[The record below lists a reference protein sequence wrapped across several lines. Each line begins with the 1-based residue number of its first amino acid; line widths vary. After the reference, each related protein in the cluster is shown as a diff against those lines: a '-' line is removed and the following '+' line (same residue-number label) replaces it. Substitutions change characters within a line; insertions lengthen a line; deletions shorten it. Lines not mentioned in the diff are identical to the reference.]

1 MAEIKQAWW
10 LAKFEVK
17 EIAKRLW
24 LILPFALVFGFFFTV
39 AIEEEISFL
48 YDIFFI
54 ICFWCMTYWMRPKEI
69 QFQKV
74 DEGVY
79 ASPYFLM
86 LNQLAVKREALIVSR
101 FLIYF
106 IFAIPFNI
114 IVLTIMLVFSDFYRT
129 ELQGVSSAA
138 FFVIWLSFGIIGGA
152 LFPASDVG
160 DTTTKNKWFYAIY
173 TILFFG
179 ILLGAILGVHFWAG
193 KGVVL
198 LSIEAAQ
205 KWPAIAIISSVILS
219 VISIVY
225 GKKYAEKQI
234 RRMNYLK

>member
-1 MAEIKQAWW
+1 LAEIKQAWW

-17 EIAKRLW
+17 ETAKRLW
-24 LILPFALVFGFFFTV
+24 LILPFALIFGFFFTEAV
-39 AIEEEISFL
+39 GDEFSFL

-54 ICFWCMTYWMRPKEI
+54 LTFWCMTYWMRPKEI

-86 LNQLAVKREALIVSR
+86 LNQLAVKREALIISR
-101 FLIYF
+101 FLVYY

-114 IVLTIMLVFSDFYRT
+114 IVLSIMLLFSDFYKA
-129 ELQGVSSAA
+129 ELQGISTAA
-138 FFVIWLSFGIIGGA
+138 FFIIWLSFGIIGGS

-179 ILLGAILGVHFWAG
+179 ILLGVILGIHFWAG
-193 KGVVL
+193 KSIVF
-198 LSIEAAQ
+198 LSVEAAQ
-205 KWPAIAIISSVILS
+205 KWPVASILISVILS
-219 VISIVY
+219 ILTIIS

-234 RRMNYLK
+234 RKMNYLK